1 MQHYC
6 KTHVF
11 EIRVKKDY
19 YLLSDNSIKR
29 FLKERDYSILR
40 PSKTLLSVLFFSN
53 VHPELK
59 FQSLWNSWGCATKM
73 VSVVHI
79 ASGATFPFPN
89 KVTSTVCWNPGI
101 RQSILNTVEGSS
113 IMIREHLYATRLML
127 CVLWYWVLV
136 DLVDRH

>member
-73 VSVVHI
+73 VSVVH
-79 ASGATFPFPN
+79 
-89 KVTSTVCWNPGI
+89 
-101 RQSILNTVEGSS
+101 
-113 IMIREHLYATRLML
+113 ML
-127 CVLWYWVLV
+127 QVQ
-136 DLVDRH
+136 HFHFQIK